1 VGGVEENA
9 LMSLHPV
16 SATEAMQRM
25 ALPSGTAGAFS
36 CIIDARS
43 EAEHALDHLPG
54 AVNWPSL
61 TNEERIRVGTIYK
74 QESAFEA
81 SKVGATLVAANI
93 ARHLEREVMHLPK
106 SWQPLLYC
114 WRGGKRSGSLGLV
127 LGQIG
132 FKVWLIEGGYKAFRA
147 AMVEDIATL
156 SQQFRFVV
164 VAGPTGS
171 GKTRL
176 LHALKAEGAQILD
189 LEDLAQ
195 HRSSVLGRIPGQPQP
210 SQKQFDTRIW
220 NQLRQLDPQRSVF
233 VEAESKKVGN
243 VSVPEALVEAIRSSP
258 CIDLQLP
265 EEERVQLLLED
276 YAYFAQD
283 ADLFC
288 KRLDVLTA
296 QKGRAVVTQ
305 WQQQVQAGDTVKVVH
320 DLLKQHYDPT
330 YAKSVQRNFLQFEK
344 AQQAVLVDR
353 HAPSL
358 QALAQALK
366 QRYP

>member
-1 VGGVEENA
+1 
-9 LMSLHPV
+9 MSVHLV

-54 AVNWPSL
+54 ALNWPSL
-61 TNEERIRVGTIYK
+61 TNEERIRVGTLYK

-81 SKVGATLVAANI
+81 NKVGAALVAANI
-93 ARHLEREVMHLPK
+93 ARHLEREVMQLSK
-106 SWQPLLYC
+106 NWQPLLYC

-132 FKVWLIEGGYKAFRA
+132 FKVWLIEGGYKAFRS
-147 AMVEDIATL
+147 AMVDDIAKL

-176 LHALKAEGAQILD
+176 LHALNAEGAQILD

-210 SQKQFDTRIW
+210 SQKHFDTRIW
-220 NQLRQLDPQRSVF
+220 NHLRQLDPQRHVF

-243 VSVPEALVEAIRSSP
+243 VSVPQTLVEAVRSSP

-288 KRLDVLTA
+288 NRLEVLTA
-296 QKGRAVVTQ
+296 HKGRAVVSQ
-305 WQQQVQAGDTVKVVH
+305 WQHQVHAGDTVKVVH

-330 YAKSVQRNFLQFEK
+330 YAKSVQRNFPQF
-344 AQQAVLVDR
+344 QQAHPAVLVDR

-358 QALAQALK
+358 RAVAQELK
-366 QRYP
+366 HRYP

>member
-1 VGGVEENA
+1 
-9 LMSLHPV
+9 
-16 SATEAMQRM
+16 
-25 ALPSGTAGAFS
+25 
-36 CIIDARS
+36 
-43 EAEHALDHLPG
+43 
-54 AVNWPSL
+54 
-61 TNEERIRVGTIYK
+61 
-74 QESAFEA
+74 
-81 SKVGATLVAANI
+81 
-93 ARHLEREVMHLPK
+93 MHLPK

-243 VSVPEALVEAIRSSP
+243 VSVPEALVEGIRSSP